1 MKHFL
6 TVQAKTGV
14 YLHKDEAHDSLD
26 DVLKFVSGNFLTDP
40 TMPYR
45 WTGWFAMRSGE
56 STRLHMKS
64 GTAGIYLRKDI
75 AEIDILSE
83 RGKLERDTHD
93 TSKH

>member
-1 MKHFL
+1 MQYFL
-6 TVQAKTGV
+6 TVQTKDGAH
-14 YLHKDEAHDSLD
+14 LHKDEQHDSLD
-26 DVLKFVSGNFLTDP
+26 DVLKFVSDNFLTDP
-40 TMPYR
+40 TMPHR

-56 STRLHMKS
+56 ITRLHMKS

-83 RGKLERDTHD
+83 RGKLERDTLD